1 MRNKTLQPNEKFDSM
16 RGTNRYIHEEPQFES
31 YPSLEE
37 YRKSHAGSRFVLA
50 KIGIYYRT
58 EDKPRMEI
66 WEDLPLDHD
75 HMFQSVRLILKCMNE
90 WCGIG
95 KIRVD
100 FAGDIINPF
109 VINVAYVSFPDS
121 SKK

>member
-1 MRNKTLQPNEKFDSM
+1 MKNKSLQPNEKFDSM

-37 YRKSHAGSRFVLA
+37 YRKSHAGSRFILA
-50 KIGIYYRT
+50 KIGLYYRT
-58 EDKPRMEI
+58 EDKPRLEF

-75 HMFQSVRLILKCMNE
+75 HMFQSVRLILKVME
-90 WCGIG
+90 KWCGIG

-100 FAGDIINPF
+100 FAGDVINPF
-109 VINVAYVSFPDS
+109 VINVTHVSFPDGCE
-121 SKK
+121 K

>member
-1 MRNKTLQPNEKFDSM
+1 MQNSNLKPNEMFDSL
-16 RGTNRYIHEEPQFES
+16 RGTARYVHTEPQFES

-37 YRKSHAGSRFVLA
+37 YSKSHAGSRFILA
-50 KIGIYYRT
+50 KIGLYYRT

-100 FAGDIINPF
+100 FAGDVINPF
-109 VINVAYVSFPDS
+109 QIQVFQEPMPIDV
-121 SKK
+121 KK

>member
-1 MRNKTLQPNEKFDSM
+1 MHKSNVNPNEMFDSL
-16 RGTNRYIHEEPQFES
+16 RGTTRYVSEEPQFES

-37 YRKSHAGSRFVLA
+37 YRKSHAGSRFILA
-50 KIGIYYRT
+50 KIGLYYRS

-75 HMFQSVRLILKCMNE
+75 HMFQTVRLILKCMNE

-100 FAGDIINPF
+100 FVNDVINPF

-121 SKK
+121 SK